1 MALLSGMMGEQ
12 QFCLRWN
19 NHGSTLVAV
28 FDSLLTSE
36 SLVDVTLAA
45 EGHLL
50 KAHKVVLS
58 ACSPYFQ
65 TLFAQHMDKH
75 PIVILKDVKYADMK
89 ALLDYMYRGE
99 VNVSQDQLGP
109 LIKTAESLKIK
120 GLADGT
126 NRQESDKGPIPKP
139 SQSVPRSLPN
149 DNVSD
154 VKPRPPPPDSFPSVA
169 SSVSSVLSSALTMP
183 SSVLSNAL
191 TMPSPLSLQSPLSLP
206 PMGSVSEHESTGP
219 PHPKRLKKMRRRSG
233 EPDSGDSDGPASSP
247 NESSGGTSMHLPKIP
262 ATITPIPGQ
271 QPLPSVGPAP
281 DLRPLS
287 GEESHPAD
295 KESPLALRTSVCGSS
310 SSDKESSSPSKIVK
324 LEGSENSRD
333 TNHLSDDEH
342 DEKSSSHGG
351 NDDHSTDNFAQ
362 PSTSRP
368 LDESNQ
374 HSSGFLG
381 WPYAGT
387 DGSGMEE
394 PSYGS
399 LTENSSQGQGHGG
412 NPVPPPTWLA
422 GAPPPP
428 DPLQVG
434 GAPVWECGGGVGGG
448 GAAGGGGGDSG
459 GSGAGPFAAHLLQD
473 HLDHDPAATAAVAA
487 AAQGLALPPLVT
499 VQECNIKVEPPSFAF
514 QTPLPPSGSQQQ
526 ILRRQEPN
534 KATVATCERCSRSY
548 TCLSTYKRHVRF
560 ECGVEKQ
567 FECPFCCARFAHN
580 YMLKRHMQGVHKVN
594 LC

>member
-1 MALLSGMMGEQ
+1 MCLNSGECGMMGEQ

-399 LTENSSQGQGHGG
+399 LTENSSQGGG
-412 NPVPPPTWLA
+412 TWPGSPPLDALA
-422 GAPPPP
+422 SLDTLAPPPP
-428 DPLQVG
+428 PPGPPSSLDPLSLLG
-434 GAPVWECGGGVGGG
+434 FDSPGVTATQLPMSSSLTSLGL
-448 GAAGGGGGDSG
+448 
-459 GSGAGPFAAHLLQD
+459 GSALLQKD
-473 HLDHDPAATAAVAA
+473 FTCSKCGKGYTTKGALHRHL
-487 AAQGLALPPLVT
+487 
-499 VQECNIKVEPPSFAF
+499 
-514 QTPLPPSGSQQQ
+514 
-526 ILRRQEPN
+526 R
-534 KATVATCERCSRSY
+534 Y
-548 TCLSTYKRHVRF
+548 
-560 ECGVEKQ
+560 ECGVEPK
-567 FECPFCCARFAHN
+567 FSCSVCGRKFCHN
-580 YMLKRHMQGVHKVN
+580 FNLKMHMVSHRDVPAVSFSSR
-594 LC
+594 

>member
-1 MALLSGMMGEQ
+1 MCLNSGECGMMGEQ

-399 LTENSSQGQGHGG
+399 LTENSSQ
-412 NPVPPPTWLA
+412 
-422 GAPPPP
+422 
-428 DPLQVG
+428 
-434 GAPVWECGGGVGGG
+434 
-448 GAAGGGGGDSG
+448 
-459 GSGAGPFAAHLLQD
+459 
-473 HLDHDPAATAAVAA
+473 VAA
-487 AAQGLALPPLVT
+487 
-499 VQECNIKVEPPSFAF
+499 
-514 QTPLPPSGSQQQ
+514 
-526 ILRRQEPN
+526 
-534 KATVATCERCSRSY
+534 
-548 TCLSTYKRHVRF
+548 
-560 ECGVEKQ
+560 
-567 FECPFCCARFAHN
+567 
-580 YMLKRHMQGVHKVN
+580 
-594 LC
+594 